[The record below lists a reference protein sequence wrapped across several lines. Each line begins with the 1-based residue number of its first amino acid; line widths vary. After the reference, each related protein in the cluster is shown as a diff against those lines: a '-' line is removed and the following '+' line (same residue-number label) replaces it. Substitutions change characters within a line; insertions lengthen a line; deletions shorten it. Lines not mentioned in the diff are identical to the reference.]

1 MLSGSSEEILKTA
14 INTMHRSRG
23 RIPLQNSNFFRIQM
37 KNEITKH
44 ASDPIPHPFSGKLNN
59 RWPPPPP
66 EKKFWILHE
75 YSVDWILKTDVIYF
89 VNKLPL
95 TGPLCL
101 FCFSVFLSIFL
112 LYLISKIW
120 NEKIQCTWLFWYVI
134 SDYFSRSIE
143 NGPFNSYMY
152 VSLKW

>member
-23 RIPLQNSNFFRIQM
+23 WIPLQNSNFFRIQM

-44 ASDPIPHPFSGKLNN
+44 ASDPIPPPLLGETQIIVE
-59 RWPPPPP
+59 PPPR
-66 EKKFWILHE
+66 KKFWILHE

-112 LYLISKIW
+112 LCLISKIW

-134 SDYFSRSIE
+134 SEYFSRSIE
-143 NGPFNSYMY
+143 NGPFNSY